1 MNVVVIGGGPA
12 GLMASIVA
20 RKNNYDVIL
29 LEKNEKLGKKLYI
42 TGKGRC
48 NITNLVPCDEFLQN
62 VVNNNKFLYSALQ
75 NFSSYD
81 TVNFLEENGLKTKT
95 ERGNRVFPN
104 SDKASDVTKTFE
116 KVAKSLGVKIQLK
129 TNVNDIEKTKNDTY
143 IIYTNNGKFLAD
155 KVIIATGGISY
166 QSTGSTGDGYIFA
179 KKLGHSVSKLYPAL
193 VGIKTDIKIFAGI
206 SLKNIKLKIFDDK
219 NNLVCSQ
226 FGEMLFTHTGIS
238 GPIVLT
244 ISSMI
249 NKFNLNGWYAELDYK
264 PALSEEKLNER
275 LLRDFNKYKNK
286 DYINY
291 LPKLLP
297 SGIVN
302 EFALRT
308 KIDLHKKINEITKQD
323 RINIINQLKKFKIK
337 IYGLEDI
344 ESAIVTC
351 GGVNV
356 KEINP
361 KTMESKISKNCYFA
375 GEVVDVDALTGGF
388 NIQIALSTGA
398 LAGKL
403 L

>member
-1 MNVVVIGGGPA
+1 MKVVIVGGGPA

-48 NITNLVPCDEFLQN
+48 NITNMVSNEEFLQN
-62 VVNNNKFLYSALQ
+62 VVNNNKFLYSAMQ

-81 TVNFLEENGLKTKT
+81 TVNFLEDNGLKVKV
-95 ERGNRVFPN
+95 ERGNRVFPS

-116 KVAKSLGVKIQLK
+116 KIAKKLGVKICLN
-129 TNVNDIEKTKNDTY
+129 TNVQNIQKINNNY
-143 IIYTNNGKFLAD
+143 IIQTTNGEFVAD
-155 KVIIATGGISY
+155 KIIIATGGISY
-166 QSTGSTGDGYIFA
+166 KSTGSTGDGYIFA
-179 KKLGHSVSKLYPAL
+179 KKLGHTISKLYPAL
-193 VGIKTDIKIFAGI
+193 VGIKTDLKGLAGI
-206 SLKNIKLKIFDDK
+206 SLKNVTLKIFD
-219 NNLVCSQ
+219 NNKKLMCSQ

-244 ISSMI
+244 ISSLI
-249 NKFNLNGWYAELDYK
+249 NKYNLKGWYAELDFK
-264 PALSEEKLNER
+264 PALSEEKLNDR
-275 LLRDFNKYKNK
+275 LLRDFEIFKNK

-291 LPKLLP
+291 LPNLLP

-302 EFALRT
+302 EFAIRT
-308 KIDLHKKINEITKQD
+308 NIPFHKKINEITKHN
-323 RINIINQLKKFKIK
+323 RIDIINQLKRFKIN
-337 IYGLEDI
+337 IIGLEDI
-344 ESAIVTC
+344 EGAIITS
-351 GGVNV
+351 GGINV

-361 KTMESKISKNCYFA
+361 KTMESKLSKNCYFA
-375 GEVVDVDALTGGF
+375 GEVIDVDALTGGF